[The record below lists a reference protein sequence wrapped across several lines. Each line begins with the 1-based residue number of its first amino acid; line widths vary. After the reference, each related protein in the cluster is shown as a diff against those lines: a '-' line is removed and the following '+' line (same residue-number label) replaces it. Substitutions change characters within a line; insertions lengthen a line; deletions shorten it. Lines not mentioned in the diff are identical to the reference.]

1 MRVISSRTALLTLTL
16 TLTLGVSGCT
26 VASNASASAG
36 PRALERSTPESVGMS
51 SERLTRLHD
60 AMQELVDDG
69 RLSGITRAR
78 PPGPADA
85 GVLGFVRYEVG
96 EGPRAPVN

>member
-36 PRALERSTPESVGMS
+36 PRALERSTPEKRGHVVGAPY
-51 SERLTRLHD
+51 EAPRRN
-60 AMQELVDDG
+60 AG
-69 RLSGITRAR
+69 ARRRRA
-78 PPGPADA
+78 A
-85 GVLGFVRYEVG
+85 VG
-96 EGPRAPVN
+96 HH